1 MKIKSVLLWILTF
14 VLVSNLIASDIIPG
28 KPQNKP
34 IALVGGT
41 IHTITSGTIE
51 NGVVLFDKGKIV
63 AVGKNVNIPRDAE
76 VIDITGKHVYPGL
89 INAFTTIG
97 LVEIGAVR
105 ATRDVTEVGLV
116 NPNVRAEIA
125 FNPDSEHPPVTR
137 ANGITLALVVPTGEL
152 IAGQSALM
160 MLDGWT
166 WEEMTLK
173 APVGLHIYWP
183 RMTQPSGPGFAPARR
198 SPEELRREVE
208 KRLQLIRETF
218 QKARAYKKAKEAEKQ
233 QKDIPY
239 HDTDLK
245 YEAMIPVL
253 EGKVP
258 VFVHANSSKEILSA
272 IEWAESEGVK
282 IVIVGGNDSW
292 KVADVL
298 KAKNVPVILTNIHR
312 LPSGRDVEYDEPFTV
327 AYKLYKAG
335 VKFCIGGEGG
345 YYNERNL
352 PYQAATC
359 VAFGL
364 PREEAL
370 KTITIYPAEILGVA
384 DKVGSIEPGKDAT
397 LIVTT
402 GDPLEIPTQV
412 VYEFIQGK
420 KVDLSNRQT
429 KLYEKYLEKY
439 RRLGLLK

>member
-1 MKIKSVLLWILTF
+1 MKGKMIVLILSILFTSPAF
-14 VLVSNLIASDIIPG
+14 SSDIIPG
-28 KPQNKP
+28 KPQEKP

-41 IHTITSGTIE
+41 IHTVTKGTIE

-63 AVGKNVNIPRDAE
+63 AVGREINIPKDAE
-76 VIDITGKHVYPGL
+76 VIDVKGKHIYPGL

-97 LVEIGAVR
+97 LIEIGAVR

-116 NPNVRAEIA
+116 NPNVRAEVA

-137 ANGITLALVVPTGEL
+137 SNGITMALVVPTGEL

-183 RMTQPSGPGFAPARR
+183 RMTLPSERFMFVRR
-198 SPEELRREVE
+198 SPEELKKEVE
-208 KRLQLIRETF
+208 TRINLIRETF
-218 QKARAYKKAKEAEKQ
+218 QKARAYKKAKESEI
-233 QKDIPY
+233 QKGVPY

-258 VFVHANSSKEILSA
+258 VFIHANSSKEILSA
-272 IEWAESEGVK
+272 IEWAESEGLK
-282 IVIVGGNDSW
+282 IVIVGGADSW

-298 KAKNVPVILTNIHR
+298 KNKNIPVILTNIHR
-312 LPSGRDVEYDEPFTV
+312 LPSKRYSDYDEPFTV

-370 KTITIYPAEILGVA
+370 KAITIYPAEILGVA

-402 GDPLEIPTQV
+402 GDPLEISTQV

-420 KVDLSNRQT
+420 KVDLSNRQV
-429 KLYEKYLEKY
+429 KLYEKYVEKY

>member
-1 MKIKSVLLWILTF
+1 MKIKVILVLILTF
-14 VLVSNLIASDIIPG
+14 AFKLIASDIIPG

-34 IALVGGT
+34 IALVGAT
-41 IHTITSGTIE
+41 VHTITNGTIE
-51 NGVVLFDKGKIV
+51 NGIVLFDKGKII
-63 AVGKNVNIPRDAE
+63 AVGKNVEIPKDAE
-76 VIDITGKHVYPGL
+76 IIDVKGKHVYPGL

-97 LVEIGAVR
+97 LIEIGAVR
-105 ATRDVTEVGLV
+105 ATRDVTEVGLI

-137 ANGITLALVVPTGEL
+137 ANGITMALVVPTGEL

-183 RMTQPSGPGFAPARR
+183 RMVQPGRGFAFTRQ
-198 SPEELRREVE
+198 SPEELRREIE
-208 KRLQLIRETF
+208 RRLQLIRETF
-218 QKARAYKKAKEAEKQ
+218 SKAKAYKKAKEAET
-233 QKDIPY
+233 QKGIPY

-282 IVIVGGNDSW
+282 IVIVGGADSW

-298 KAKNVPVILTNIHR
+298 KNKGVPVILTNIHR
-312 LPSGRDVEYDEPFTV
+312 LPSSWDSDYDEPFTV

-335 VKFCIGGEGG
+335 VKFCIAGEGG

-352 PYQAATC
+352 PYQTATC

-364 PREEAL
+364 PRDEAI
-370 KTITIYPAEILGVA
+370 KAITIYPAEILGVS

-402 GDPLEIPTQV
+402 GDPLEIQTQV
-412 VYEFIQGK
+412 VYEFIQGR
-420 KVDLSNRQT
+420 KVDLTNRQV
-429 KLYEKYLEKY
+429 KLYEKYVEKY

>member
-1 MKIKSVLLWILTF
+1 MKAKFIYTWILIL
-14 VLVSNLIASDIIPG
+14 VLVLSLKASDIIPG

-34 IALVGGT
+34 IALIGGT
-41 IHTITSGTIE
+41 IHTITNGTIE
-51 NGVVLFDKGKIV
+51 GGIVLFDKGKIV
-63 AVGKNVNIPRDAE
+63 AVGKNVNIPKDAE
-76 VIDITGKHVYPGL
+76 IIDISGKHVYPGL

-105 ATRDVTEVGLV
+105 ATRDVTEVGLI

-137 ANGITLALVVPTGEL
+137 SNGITTVLVVPTGEL

-183 RMTQPSGPGFAPARR
+183 RMVQPSGPGFALARR
-198 SPEELRREVE
+198 SPEEIRKEVE

-218 QKARAYKKAKEAEKQ
+218 QKARAYKKAKESET
-233 QKDIPY
+233 QKGIPY

-258 VFVHANSSKEILSA
+258 VFIHANSSKEILSA
-272 IEWAESEGVK
+272 VEWAESEGLK
-282 IVIVGGNDSW
+282 IVIVGGNDAW
-292 KVADVL
+292 KIADVL
-298 KAKNVPVILTNIHR
+298 KAKNIPIILTNIHR
-312 LPSGRDVEYDEPFTV
+312 LPSKTDSEYDEPFTV

-335 VKFCIGGEGG
+335 VKFCIAGEGG

-364 PREEAL
+364 PKEEAL
-370 KTITIYPAEILGVA
+370 KAITIYPAEILGVA

-412 VYEFIQGK
+412 IYEFIQGR
-420 KVDLSNRQT
+420 KVDLSNRQV
-429 KLYEKYLEKY
+429 KLYEKYVEKY
-439 RRLGLLK
+439 RRLELLK

>member
-1 MKIKSVLLWILTF
+1 MKIKFILTYALIF
-14 VLVSNLIASDIIPG
+14 VFTLNLIASDIIPG

-41 IHTITSGTIE
+41 IHTITQGTIE
-51 NGVVLFDKGKIV
+51 NGVVLFDKGKII
-63 AVGKNVNIPRDAE
+63 AVGKNVNIPKDAE
-76 VIDITGKHVYPGL
+76 IINISGKHVYPGL
-89 INAFTTIG
+89 INAFTTVG
-97 LVEIGAVR
+97 LIEIGAVR
-105 ATRDVTEVGLV
+105 ATRDVTEVGLI
-116 NPNVRAEIA
+116 NPNVRAEVA

-137 ANGITLALVVPTGEL
+137 ANGITTVLVVPTGEL

-183 RMTQPSGPGFAPARR
+183 RMIPPSTVRFSRQ
-198 SPEELRREVE
+198 SPEELKKETER
-208 KRLQLIRETF
+208 RLQLIRETF
-218 QKARAYKKAKEAEKQ
+218 QKARAYKKAKESEA
-233 QKDIPY
+233 QKGIPY
-239 HDTDLK
+239 HETDLK

-272 IEWAESEGVK
+272 IEWAESEKVK
-282 IVIVGGNDSW
+282 IVIVGGSDAW

-298 KAKNVPVILTNIHR
+298 KNKNIPVILTNIHR
-312 LPSGRDVEYDEPFTV
+312 LPSTRDSEYDEPFTV

-359 VAFGL
+359 AAFGL
-364 PREEAL
+364 PKDEAL
-370 KTITIYPAEILGVA
+370 KAITIYPAEILGVA

-402 GDPLEIPTQV
+402 GAFKVISSQV
-412 VYEFIQGK
+412 QPSSIISA
-420 KVDLSNRQT
+420 D
-429 KLYEKYLEKY
+429 
-439 RRLGLLK
+439 

>member
-1 MKIKSVLLWILTF
+1 MKGKMIVLILSILFTSPAF
-14 VLVSNLIASDIIPG
+14 SSDIIPG
-28 KPQNKP
+28 KPQEKP

-41 IHTITSGTIE
+41 IHTVTKGTIE

-63 AVGKNVNIPRDAE
+63 AVGREINIPKDAE
-76 VIDITGKHVYPGL
+76 VIDVKGKHIYPGL

-97 LVEIGAVR
+97 LIEIGAVR

-116 NPNVRAEIA
+116 NPNVRAEVA

-137 ANGITLALVVPTGEL
+137 SNGITMALVVPTGEL

-183 RMTQPSGPGFAPARR
+183 RMTLPSVGFMFVRR
-198 SPEELRREVE
+198 SPEELKKEVE
-208 KRLQLIRETF
+208 TRINLIRETF
-218 QKARAYKKAKEAEKQ
+218 QKARAYKKAKESEI
-233 QKDIPY
+233 QKGVPY

-258 VFVHANSSKEILSA
+258 VFIHANSSKEILSA
-272 IEWAESEGVK
+272 IEWAESEGLK
-282 IVIVGGNDSW
+282 IVIVGGADSW

-298 KAKNVPVILTNIHR
+298 KNKNIPVILTNIHR
-312 LPSGRDVEYDEPFTV
+312 LPSKRYSDYDEPFTV

-370 KTITIYPAEILGVA
+370 KAITIYPAEILGVA

-402 GDPLEIPTQV
+402 GDPLEISTQV

-420 KVDLSNRQT
+420 KVDLSNRQV
-429 KLYEKYLEKY
+429 KLYEKYVEKY

>member
-1 MKIKSVLLWILTF
+1 
-14 VLVSNLIASDIIPG
+14 
-28 KPQNKP
+28 
-34 IALVGGT
+34 
-41 IHTITSGTIE
+41 
-51 NGVVLFDKGKIV
+51 
-63 AVGKNVNIPRDAE
+63 
-76 VIDITGKHVYPGL
+76 
-89 INAFTTIG
+89 
-97 LVEIGAVR
+97 
-105 ATRDVTEVGLV
+105 
-116 NPNVRAEIA
+116 
-125 FNPDSEHPPVTR
+125 
-137 ANGITLALVVPTGEL
+137 
-152 IAGQSALM
+152 M

-183 RMTQPSGPGFAPARR
+183 RMIPPSTVRFSRQ
-198 SPEELRREVE
+198 SPEELKKETER
-208 KRLQLIRETF
+208 RLQLIRETF
-218 QKARAYKKAKEAEKQ
+218 QKARAYKKAKESEA
-233 QKDIPY
+233 QKGIPY
-239 HDTDLK
+239 HETDLK

-272 IEWAESEGVK
+272 IEWAESEKVK
-282 IVIVGGNDSW
+282 IVIVGGSDAW

-298 KAKNVPVILTNIHR
+298 KNKNIPVILTNIHR
-312 LPSGRDVEYDEPFTV
+312 LPSTRDSEYDEPFTV

-359 VAFGL
+359 AAFGL
-364 PREEAL
+364 PKDEAL
-370 KTITIYPAEILGVA
+370 KAITIYPAEILGVA

-412 VYEFIQGK
+412 VYEFIQGR
-420 KVDLSNRQT
+420 KVDLTNRQT

>member
-1 MKIKSVLLWILTF
+1 MI
-14 VLVSNLIASDIIPG
+14 VLVLIVLFTLPVFSSDIIPG
-28 KPQNKP
+28 KPQEKP

-41 IHTITSGTIE
+41 IHTVTKGTIE

-63 AVGKNVNIPRDAE
+63 AVGREINIPKDAE
-76 VIDITGKHVYPGL
+76 VIDVKGKHIYPGL

-97 LVEIGAVR
+97 LIEIGAVR

-137 ANGITLALVVPTGEL
+137 SNGITMALVVPTGEL

-183 RMTQPSGPGFAPARR
+183 RMTLPSRGFMFVRR
-198 SPEELRREVE
+198 SPEELKKEVE
-208 KRLQLIRETF
+208 TRLNLIRETF
-218 QKARAYKKAKEAEKQ
+218 QKARAYKKAKESEI
-233 QKDIPY
+233 QKGVPY

-258 VFVHANSSKEILSA
+258 VFIHANSSKEILSA
-272 IEWAESEGVK
+272 IEWAESEGLK
-282 IVIVGGNDSW
+282 IVIVGGADSW

-298 KAKNVPVILTNIHR
+298 KNKGIPVILTNIHR
-312 LPSGRDVEYDEPFTV
+312 LPSRRYSDYDEPFTV

-352 PYQAATC
+352 PYQAGTC

-370 KTITIYPAEILGVA
+370 KAITIYPAEILGVA

-402 GDPLEIPTQV
+402 GDPLEISTQV

-420 KVDLSNRQT
+420 KVDLSNRQV
-429 KLYEKYLEKY
+429 KLYEKYVEKY

>member
-1 MKIKSVLLWILTF
+1 MKTKIISLIIVLTLIF
-14 VLVSNLIASDIIPG
+14 AVNSNASDIIPG

-34 IALVGGT
+34 IALVNGT
-41 IHTITSGTIE
+41 VHTITNGTIE
-51 NGVVLFDKGKIV
+51 NGIVLFDKGKII
-63 AVGKNVNIPRDAE
+63 AVGKDVKIPKDAE
-76 VIDITGKHVYPGL
+76 VIDIKGKHVYPGL

-97 LVEIGAVR
+97 LIEIGAVR
-105 ATRDVTEVGLV
+105 ATRDVTEVGLI
-116 NPNVRAEIA
+116 NPNVRAEVA

-137 ANGITLALVVPTGEL
+137 ANGITMALVVPTGDL

-183 RMTQPSGPGFAPARR
+183 RMVRPEGAGFMFAMQN
-198 SPEELRREVE
+198 PEELRKETER
-208 KRLQLIRETF
+208 RLQLIRETF
-218 QKARAYKKAKEAEKQ
+218 QKAKAYKRAKEAET
-233 QKDIPY
+233 QKGIPY

-258 VFVHANSSKEILSA
+258 VFVHANSAKEILSA
-272 IEWAESEGVK
+272 VQWAESEGVK
-282 IVIVGGNDSW
+282 IVIVGGQDSW

-298 KAKNVPVILTNIHR
+298 KNKNIPVILTNIHR
-312 LPSGRDVEYDEPFTV
+312 LPSQRDLDYDEPFAI

-335 VKFCIGGEGG
+335 VKFCIAGEGG

-352 PYQAATC
+352 PYQAGTC

-370 KTITIYPAEILGVA
+370 KAITIYPAEILGVA

-412 VYEFIQGK
+412 VYEFIQGR
-420 KVDLSNRQT
+420 KVDLTNRQV
-429 KLYEKYLEKY
+429 KLYEKYVEKY

>member
-1 MKIKSVLLWILTF
+1 MKIKFILTCALIF
-14 VLVSNLIASDIIPG
+14 AFALNLTASDIIPG

-41 IHTITSGTIE
+41 IHTITQGTIE
-51 NGVVLFDKGKIV
+51 NGIVLFDKGKIV
-63 AVGKNVNIPRDAE
+63 AVGKNVNIPKDAE
-76 VIDITGKHVYPGL
+76 IIAISGKHVYPGL

-97 LVEIGAVR
+97 LIEIGAVR
-105 ATRDVTEVGLV
+105 ATRDATEVGLV
-116 NPNVRAEIA
+116 NPNVRAEVA

-137 ANGITLALVVPTGEL
+137 ANGITMALVVPTGEL

-183 RMTQPSGPGFAPARR
+183 RMMLPSTIRFLRQ
-198 SPEELRREVE
+198 SPEELKKETE

-218 QKARAYKKAKEAEKQ
+218 QKARAYKKAKEAEV
-233 QKDIPY
+233 QKGIPY
-239 HDTDLK
+239 HETDLK

-272 IEWAESEGVK
+272 IEWAESEKVK
-282 IVIVGGNDSW
+282 IVIVGGGDAW

-298 KAKNVPVILTNIHR
+298 KSKNIPVILTNIHR
-312 LPSGRDVEYDEPFTV
+312 LPSTRDSEYDEPFTV

-335 VKFCIGGEGG
+335 VKFCIAGEGG

-359 VAFGL
+359 AAFGL
-364 PREEAL
+364 PKDEAL
-370 KTITIYPAEILGVA
+370 KAITIYPAEILGVA

-412 VYEFIQGK
+412 VYEFIQGR
-420 KVDLSNRQT
+420 KVDLTNRQT

>member
-1 MKIKSVLLWILTF
+1 MRIKITLIVFALIF
-14 VLVSNLIASDIIPG
+14 AINLFASDVIPG
-28 KPQNKP
+28 KPQDKP

-41 IHTITSGTIE
+41 IHTITNGTIE
-51 NGVVLFDKGKIV
+51 NGIVLFDKGKIV
-63 AVGKNVNIPRDAE
+63 AVGKDVNIPKDAE
-76 VIDITGKHVYPGL
+76 IIDIKGKHVYPGL

-137 ANGITLALVVPTGEL
+137 ANGITMALVVPTGDL

-166 WEEMTLK
+166 WEDMTLK

-183 RMTQPSGPGFAPARR
+183 RMIQPQEFGFMFARQ
-198 SPEELRREVE
+198 SPEELKKETER
-208 KRLQLIRETF
+208 RLQLIRETF
-218 QKARAYKKAKEAEKQ
+218 QKARAYKKAKEAET
-233 QKDIPY
+233 QKGVPY

-258 VFVHANSSKEILSA
+258 VLVHANSAKEILSA
-272 IEWAESEGVK
+272 IQWAESEGVK
-282 IVIVGGNDSW
+282 IVIVGGQDSW

-298 KAKNVPVILTNIHR
+298 KKKNIPVILTNIHR
-312 LPSGRDVEYDEPFTV
+312 LPSNRDSDYDEPFTV

-352 PYQAATC
+352 PYQAGTC
-359 VAFGL
+359 SAFGL

-370 KTITIYPAEILGVA
+370 KAITIYPAEILGVA

-412 VYEFIQGK
+412 VYEFIQGR

-429 KLYEKYLEKY
+429 KLYEKYVEKY

>member
-1 MKIKSVLLWILTF
+1 MKGKMIVLILSILFTSPAF
-14 VLVSNLIASDIIPG
+14 SSDIIPG
-28 KPQNKP
+28 KPQEKP

-41 IHTITSGTIE
+41 IHTVTKGTIE

-63 AVGKNVNIPRDAE
+63 AVGREINIPKDAE
-76 VIDITGKHVYPGL
+76 VIDVKGKHIYPGL

-97 LVEIGAVR
+97 LIEIGAVR

-116 NPNVRAEIA
+116 NPNVRAEVA

-137 ANGITLALVVPTGEL
+137 SNGITMALVVPTGEL

-183 RMTQPSGPGFAPARR
+183 RMTLPSVGFMFMRR
-198 SPEELRREVE
+198 SPEELKKEVE
-208 KRLQLIRETF
+208 TRINLIRETF
-218 QKARAYKKAKEAEKQ
+218 QKARAYKKAKESEI
-233 QKDIPY
+233 QKGVPY

-272 IEWAESEGVK
+272 IEWAESEGLK
-282 IVIVGGNDSW
+282 IVIVGGADSW

-298 KAKNVPVILTNIHR
+298 KNKNIPVILTNIHR
-312 LPSGRDVEYDEPFTV
+312 LPSKRYSDYDEPFTV

-352 PYQAATC
+352 PYQAGTC

-370 KTITIYPAEILGVA
+370 KAIIIYPAEILGVA

-402 GDPLEIPTQV
+402 GDPLEISTQV

-420 KVDLSNRQT
+420 KVDLSNRQV
-429 KLYEKYLEKY
+429 KLYEKYVEKY

>member
-1 MKIKSVLLWILTF
+1 MKIKIISVL
-14 VLVSNLIASDIIPG
+14 VLIFAFKLAASDIIPG

-41 IHTITSGTIE
+41 IHTITNGTIE
-51 NGVVLFDKGKIV
+51 NGIVLFDKGKIV
-63 AVGKNVNIPRDAE
+63 AVGKDVNIPKDAE
-76 VIDITGKHVYPGL
+76 IIDVKGKHVYPGL

-97 LVEIGAVR
+97 LIEIGAVR

-116 NPNVRAEIA
+116 NPNVRAEVA

-137 ANGITLALVVPTGEL
+137 ANGITMALVVPTGEL

-183 RMTQPSGPGFAPARR
+183 RMVQPTRGFAFTRQN
-198 SPEELRREVE
+198 PEELRKEVE

-218 QKARAYKKAKEAEKQ
+218 SKAKAYKKAKEAEA
-233 QKDIPY
+233 QKGIPY

-245 YEAMIPVL
+245 YEAMIPVI

-282 IVIVGGNDSW
+282 IVIVGGEDSW

-298 KAKNVPVILTNIHR
+298 RNKNIPVILTNIHR
-312 LPSGRDVEYDEPFTV
+312 LPSGLDSDYDEPFTT

-359 VAFGL
+359 AAFGL
-364 PREEAL
+364 PRDEAL
-370 KTITIYPAEILGVA
+370 KAITIYPAEILGVA
-384 DKVGSIEPGKDAT
+384 DRVGSIEPGKDAT

-412 VYEFIQGK
+412 VYEFIQGR
-420 KVDLSNRQT
+420 KVDLTNRQV
-429 KLYEKYLEKY
+429 KLYEKYVEKY

>member
-1 MKIKSVLLWILTF
+1 MKGKMIVLILSILFTSPAF
-14 VLVSNLIASDIIPG
+14 SSDIIPG
-28 KPQNKP
+28 KPQEKP

-41 IHTITSGTIE
+41 IHTVTKGTVE

-63 AVGKNVNIPRDAE
+63 AVGREINIPKDAE
-76 VIDITGKHVYPGL
+76 VIDVKGKHIYPGL

-97 LVEIGAVR
+97 LIEIGAVR

-116 NPNVRAEIA
+116 NPNVRAEVA

-137 ANGITLALVVPTGEL
+137 SNGITMALVVPIGEL

-183 RMTQPSGPGFAPARR
+183 RMTLPSERFMFVRR
-198 SPEELRREVE
+198 SPEELKKEVE
-208 KRLQLIRETF
+208 TRINLIRETF
-218 QKARAYKKAKEAEKQ
+218 QKARAYKKAKESEI
-233 QKDIPY
+233 QKGVPY

-258 VFVHANSSKEILSA
+258 VFIHANSSKEILSA
-272 IEWAESEGVK
+272 IEWAESEGLK
-282 IVIVGGNDSW
+282 IVIVGGADSW

-298 KAKNVPVILTNIHR
+298 KNKNIPVILTNIHR
-312 LPSGRDVEYDEPFTV
+312 LPSKRYSDYDEPFTV

-352 PYQAATC
+352 PYQAGTC

-370 KTITIYPAEILGVA
+370 KAITIYPAEILGVA

-402 GDPLEIPTQV
+402 GDPLEISTQV

-420 KVDLSNRQT
+420 KVDLSNRQV
-429 KLYEKYLEKY
+429 KLYEKYVEKY

>member
-1 MKIKSVLLWILTF
+1 MKIKIISLIFALTLIF
-14 VLVSNLIASDIIPG
+14 VMNLYASDIIPG

-41 IHTITSGTIE
+41 IHTITNGTIE
-51 NGVVLFDKGKIV
+51 NGIVLFDKGKIV
-63 AVGKNVNIPRDAE
+63 AVGKDVNIPKDAE
-76 VIDITGKHVYPGL
+76 VIDIKGKHVYPGL

-116 NPNVRAEIA
+116 NPNVRAEVA

-137 ANGITLALVVPTGEL
+137 ANGITLALVVPTGDL

-166 WEEMTLK
+166 WEDMTLK

-183 RMTQPSGPGFAPARR
+183 RMVQAQGFGFMFARQ
-198 SPEELRREVE
+198 SPEEMKKETE

-218 QKARAYKKAKEAEKQ
+218 KKARAYKKAKEAET
-233 QKDIPY
+233 QKGVPY

-258 VFVHANSSKEILSA
+258 VFVHANSAKEILSA
-272 IEWAESEGVK
+272 IQWAESEGVK
-282 IVIVGGNDSW
+282 IVIVGGADSW
-292 KVADVL
+292 KVVDVL
-298 KAKNVPVILTNIHR
+298 KSKNIPVILTNIHR
-312 LPSGRDVEYDEPFTV
+312 LPSGRDSDYDEPFTV

-352 PYQAATC
+352 PYQAGTC
-359 VAFGL
+359 AAFGL

-370 KTITIYPAEILGVA
+370 KAITIYPAEILGVA

-412 VYEFIQGK
+412 IYEFIQGR

-429 KLYEKYLEKY
+429 KLYEKYVEKY

>member
-1 MKIKSVLLWILTF
+1 MKIKVILVLILTF
-14 VLVSNLIASDIIPG
+14 AFKLVASDIIPG

-34 IALVGGT
+34 IALVGAT
-41 IHTITSGTIE
+41 VHTITNGTIE
-51 NGVVLFDKGKIV
+51 NGIVLFDKGKIV
-63 AVGKNVNIPRDAE
+63 AVGKNVEIPKDAE
-76 VIDITGKHVYPGL
+76 IIDVKGKHVYPGL

-97 LVEIGAVR
+97 LIEIGAVR
-105 ATRDVTEVGLV
+105 ATRDVTEVGLI

-137 ANGITLALVVPTGEL
+137 ANGITMALVVPTGEL

-183 RMTQPSGPGFAPARR
+183 RMVQPGRGFAFTRQ
-198 SPEELRREVE
+198 SPEELRREIE
-208 KRLQLIRETF
+208 RRLQLIRETF
-218 QKARAYKKAKEAEKQ
+218 SKAKAYKKAKEAET
-233 QKDIPY
+233 QKGIPY

-282 IVIVGGNDSW
+282 IVIVGGADSW

-298 KAKNVPVILTNIHR
+298 KNKGVPVILTNIHR
-312 LPSGRDVEYDEPFTV
+312 LPSSWDSDYDEPFTV

-335 VKFCIGGEGG
+335 VKFCIAGEGG

-352 PYQAATC
+352 PYQTATC

-364 PREEAL
+364 PRDEAI
-370 KTITIYPAEILGVA
+370 KAITIYPAEILGVS

-402 GDPLEIPTQV
+402 GDPLEIQTQV
-412 VYEFIQGK
+412 VYEFIQGR
-420 KVDLSNRQT
+420 KVDLTNRQV
-429 KLYEKYLEKY
+429 KLYEKYVEKY

>member
-1 MKIKSVLLWILTF
+1 MKIKFILTYALIF
-14 VLVSNLIASDIIPG
+14 VFTLNLIASDIIPG

-41 IHTITSGTIE
+41 IHTITQGTIE
-51 NGVVLFDKGKIV
+51 NGVVLFDKGKII
-63 AVGKNVNIPRDAE
+63 AVGKNVNIPKDAE
-76 VIDITGKHVYPGL
+76 IINISGKHVYPGL
-89 INAFTTIG
+89 INAFTTVG
-97 LVEIGAVR
+97 LIEIGAVR
-105 ATRDVTEVGLV
+105 ATRDVTEVGLI
-116 NPNVRAEIA
+116 NPNVRAEVA

-137 ANGITLALVVPTGEL
+137 ANGITTVLVVPTGEL

-183 RMTQPSGPGFAPARR
+183 RMIPPSTVRFSRQ
-198 SPEELRREVE
+198 SPEELKKETER
-208 KRLQLIRETF
+208 RLQLIRETF
-218 QKARAYKKAKEAEKQ
+218 QKARAYKKAKESEA
-233 QKDIPY
+233 QKGIPY
-239 HDTDLK
+239 HETDLK

-272 IEWAESEGVK
+272 IEWAESEKVK
-282 IVIVGGNDSW
+282 IVIVGGSDAW

-298 KAKNVPVILTNIHR
+298 KNKNIPVILTNIHR
-312 LPSGRDVEYDEPFTV
+312 LPSTRDSEYDEPFTV

-359 VAFGL
+359 AAFGL
-364 PREEAL
+364 PKDEAL
-370 KTITIYPAEILGVA
+370 KAIAIYPAEILGVA

-412 VYEFIQGK
+412 VYEFIQGR
-420 KVDLSNRQT
+420 KVDLTNRQT

>member
-1 MKIKSVLLWILTF
+1 MKGKMIVLIFSILFTSPAF
-14 VLVSNLIASDIIPG
+14 SSDIIPG
-28 KPQNKP
+28 KPQEKP

-41 IHTITSGTIE
+41 IHTVTKGTIE

-63 AVGKNVNIPRDAE
+63 AVGREINIPKDAE
-76 VIDITGKHVYPGL
+76 VIDVKGKHIYPGL

-97 LVEIGAVR
+97 LIEIGAVR

-116 NPNVRAEIA
+116 NPNVRAEVA

-137 ANGITLALVVPTGEL
+137 SNGITMALVVPTGEL

-183 RMTQPSGPGFAPARR
+183 RMTLPSEGFMFVRR
-198 SPEELRREVE
+198 SPEELKKEVE
-208 KRLQLIRETF
+208 TRINLIREIF
-218 QKARAYKKAKEAEKQ
+218 QKARAYKKAKESEI
-233 QKDIPY
+233 QKGVPY

-272 IEWAESEGVK
+272 IEWAESEGLK
-282 IVIVGGNDSW
+282 IVIVGGADSW

-298 KAKNVPVILTNIHR
+298 KNKNIPVILTNIHR
-312 LPSGRDVEYDEPFTV
+312 LPSKRYSDYDEPFTV

-352 PYQAATC
+352 PYQAGTC

-370 KTITIYPAEILGVA
+370 KAITIYPAEILGVA

-402 GDPLEIPTQV
+402 GDPLEISTQV

-420 KVDLSNRQT
+420 KVDLSNRQV
-429 KLYEKYLEKY
+429 KLYEKYVEKY

>member
-1 MKIKSVLLWILTF
+1 MKGKMIVLILI
-14 VLVSNLIASDIIPG
+14 VLFTSPAFSSDIIPG
-28 KPQNKP
+28 KPQEKP

-41 IHTITSGTIE
+41 IHTVTKGTIE

-63 AVGKNVNIPRDAE
+63 AVGREISIPKDAE
-76 VIDITGKHVYPGL
+76 VIDVKGKHIYPGL

-97 LVEIGAVR
+97 LIEIGAVR

-116 NPNVRAEIA
+116 NPNVRAEVA

-137 ANGITLALVVPTGEL
+137 SNGITMALVVPTGEL

-183 RMTQPSGPGFAPARR
+183 RMTLPSERFMLVRR
-198 SPEELRREVE
+198 SPEELKKEVE
-208 KRLQLIRETF
+208 TRINLIRETF
-218 QKARAYKKAKEAEKQ
+218 QKARAYKKAKESEI
-233 QKDIPY
+233 QKGVPY

-258 VFVHANSSKEILSA
+258 VFIHANSSKEILSA
-272 IEWAESEGVK
+272 IEWAESEGLK
-282 IVIVGGNDSW
+282 IVIVGGADSW

-298 KAKNVPVILTNIHR
+298 KNKNIPVILTNIHR
-312 LPSGRDVEYDEPFTV
+312 LPSKRYSDYDEPFTV

-352 PYQAATC
+352 PYQAGTC

-370 KTITIYPAEILGVA
+370 KAITIYPAEILGVA

-402 GDPLEIPTQV
+402 GDPLEISTQV

-420 KVDLSNRQT
+420 KVDLSNRQV
-429 KLYEKYLEKY
+429 KLYEKYVEKY

>member
-1 MKIKSVLLWILTF
+1 MKIKFILTYALIF
-14 VLVSNLIASDIIPG
+14 VFTLNLIASDIIPG

-41 IHTITSGTIE
+41 IHTITQGTIE
-51 NGVVLFDKGKIV
+51 NGVVLFDKGKII
-63 AVGKNVNIPRDAE
+63 AVGKNVNIPKDAE
-76 VIDITGKHVYPGL
+76 IINISGKHVYPGL
-89 INAFTTIG
+89 INAFTTVG
-97 LVEIGAVR
+97 LIEIGAVR
-105 ATRDVTEVGLV
+105 ATRDVTEVGLI
-116 NPNVRAEIA
+116 NPNVRAEVA

-137 ANGITLALVVPTGEL
+137 ANGITTVLVVPTGEL

-183 RMTQPSGPGFAPARR
+183 RMIPPSTVRFSRQ
-198 SPEELRREVE
+198 SPEELKKETER
-208 KRLQLIRETF
+208 RLQLIRETF
-218 QKARAYKKAKEAEKQ
+218 QKARAYKKAKESEA
-233 QKDIPY
+233 QKGIPY
-239 HDTDLK
+239 HETDLK

-272 IEWAESEGVK
+272 IEWAESEKVK
-282 IVIVGGNDSW
+282 IVIVGGSDAW

-298 KAKNVPVILTNIHR
+298 KNKNIPVILTNIHR
-312 LPSGRDVEYDEPFTV
+312 LPSTRDSEYDEPFTV

-359 VAFGL
+359 AAFGL
-364 PREEAL
+364 PKDEAL
-370 KTITIYPAEILGVA
+370 KAITIYPAEILGVA

-412 VYEFIQGK
+412 VYEFIQGR
-420 KVDLSNRQT
+420 KVDLTNRQT

>member
-1 MKIKSVLLWILTF
+1 MKIKFILTYALIF
-14 VLVSNLIASDIIPG
+14 VFTLNLIASDIIPG

-41 IHTITSGTIE
+41 IHTITQGTIE
-51 NGVVLFDKGKIV
+51 NGVVLFDKGKII
-63 AVGKNVNIPRDAE
+63 AVGKNVNIPKDAE
-76 VIDITGKHVYPGL
+76 IINISGKHVYPGL
-89 INAFTTIG
+89 INAFTTVG
-97 LVEIGAVR
+97 LIEIGAVR
-105 ATRDVTEVGLV
+105 ATRDVTEVGLI
-116 NPNVRAEIA
+116 NPNVRAEVA

-137 ANGITLALVVPTGEL
+137 ANGITTVLVVPTGEL

-183 RMTQPSGPGFAPARR
+183 RMIPPSTVRFSRQ
-198 SPEELRREVE
+198 SPEELKKETER
-208 KRLQLIRETF
+208 RLQLIRETF
-218 QKARAYKKAKEAEKQ
+218 QKARAYKKAKESEA
-233 QKDIPY
+233 QKGIPY
-239 HDTDLK
+239 HETDLK

-272 IEWAESEGVK
+272 IEWAESEKVK
-282 IVIVGGNDSW
+282 IVIVGGSDAW

-298 KAKNVPVILTNIHR
+298 KNKNIPVILTNIHR
-312 LPSGRDVEYDEPFTV
+312 LPSTRDSEYDEPFTV
-327 AYKLYKAG
+327 AYNLYKAG

-359 VAFGL
+359 AAFGL
-364 PREEAL
+364 PKDEAL
-370 KTITIYPAEILGVA
+370 KAITIYPAEILGVA

-412 VYEFIQGK
+412 VYEFIQGR
-420 KVDLSNRQT
+420 KVDLTNRQT

>member
-1 MKIKSVLLWILTF
+1 MKIKVISSLILIFTF
-14 VLVSNLIASDIIPG
+14 KLIASDIIPG

-34 IALVGGT
+34 IALVGAT
-41 IHTITSGTIE
+41 VHTITNGTIE

-63 AVGKNVNIPRDAE
+63 AVGRNVEIPKDAE
-76 VIDITGKHVYPGL
+76 IIDVKGKHVYPGL

-97 LVEIGAVR
+97 LIEIGAVR
-105 ATRDVTEVGLV
+105 ATRDVTEVGLI
-116 NPNVRAEIA
+116 NPNVRAEVV

-137 ANGITLALVVPTGEL
+137 ANGITTVLVVPTGEL

-183 RMTQPSGPGFAPARR
+183 RMVQPSGRFAFTRQN
-198 SPEELRREVE
+198 PEELRKETER
-208 KRLQLIRETF
+208 RLQLIRETF
-218 QKARAYKKAKEAEKQ
+218 SKARAYKKAKEAET
-233 QKDIPY
+233 QKGIPY

-282 IVIVGGNDSW
+282 IVVVGGADSW
-292 KVADVL
+292 RVADVL
-298 KAKNVPVILTNIHR
+298 KNKGIPVILTNIHR
-312 LPSGRDVEYDEPFTV
+312 LPSNSDSDYDEPFTV

-335 VKFCIGGEGG
+335 VKFCIAGEGG

-359 VAFGL
+359 AAFGL
-364 PREEAL
+364 PRDEAI
-370 KTITIYPAEILGVA
+370 KAITIYPAEILGVA

-402 GDPLEIPTQV
+402 GDPLEIRTQV
-412 VYEFIQGK
+412 VYEFIQGR
-420 KVDLSNRQT
+420 KVDLRNKQVR
-429 KLYEKYLEKY
+429 LYEKYVEKY

>member
-1 MKIKSVLLWILTF
+1 MKGKMIVLILSILFTSPAF
-14 VLVSNLIASDIIPG
+14 SSDIIPG
-28 KPQNKP
+28 KPQEKP

-41 IHTITSGTIE
+41 IHTVTKGTIE

-63 AVGKNVNIPRDAE
+63 AVGREINIPKDAE
-76 VIDITGKHVYPGL
+76 VIDVKGKHIYPGL

-97 LVEIGAVR
+97 LIEIGAVR
-105 ATRDVTEVGLV
+105 ATRDVAEVGLV
-116 NPNVRAEIA
+116 NPNVRAEVA

-137 ANGITLALVVPTGEL
+137 SNGITMALVVPTGEL

-183 RMTQPSGPGFAPARR
+183 RMTLPSVGFMFVRR
-198 SPEELRREVE
+198 SPEELKKEVE
-208 KRLQLIRETF
+208 TRINLIRETF
-218 QKARAYKKAKEAEKQ
+218 QKARAYKKAKESEI
-233 QKDIPY
+233 QKGVPY

-258 VFVHANSSKEILSA
+258 VFIHANSSKEILSA
-272 IEWAESEGVK
+272 IEWAESEGLK
-282 IVIVGGNDSW
+282 IVIVGGADSW

-298 KAKNVPVILTNIHR
+298 KNKNIPMILTNIHR
-312 LPSGRDVEYDEPFTV
+312 LPSKRYSDYDEPFTV

-370 KTITIYPAEILGVA
+370 KAITIYPAEILGVS

-402 GDPLEIPTQV
+402 GDPLEISTQV

-420 KVDLSNRQT
+420 KVDLSNRQV
-429 KLYEKYLEKY
+429 KLYEKYVEKY

>member
-1 MKIKSVLLWILTF
+1 MKIKFILVLILTF
-14 VLVSNLIASDIIPG
+14 AFKSIASDIIPG

-34 IALVGGT
+34 IALVGAT
-41 IHTITSGTIE
+41 VHTITNGTIE

-63 AVGKNVNIPRDAE
+63 AVGRDVRIPKDAE
-76 VIDITGKHVYPGL
+76 IIDVNGKHVYPGF

-97 LVEIGAVR
+97 LIEIGAVR

-116 NPNVRAEIA
+116 NPNVHAEIA

-137 ANGITLALVVPTGEL
+137 ANGITMALVVPTGEL

-183 RMTQPSGPGFAPARR
+183 RMVQSERRFAFIRQ
-198 SPEELRREVE
+198 SPEELKKETER
-208 KRLQLIRETF
+208 RLQLIRETF
-218 QKARAYKKAKEAEKQ
+218 SKARAYKRAKEAEV
-233 QKDIPY
+233 QKGVPY

-253 EGKVP
+253 EGEVP
-258 VFVHANSSKEILSA
+258 VFVHANSAKEILSA
-272 IEWAESEGVK
+272 IEWAEGERVK
-282 IVIVGGNDSW
+282 IVIVGGADSW
-292 KVADVL
+292 KVVDVL
-298 KAKNVPVILTNIHR
+298 KNKGIPVILTNIHR
-312 LPSGRDVEYDEPFTV
+312 LPSSLDSDYDEPFTV

-335 VKFCIGGEGG
+335 VKFCIAGEGG

-364 PREEAL
+364 PRDEAI
-370 KTITIYPAEILGVA
+370 KAITIYPAKILGVS
-384 DKVGSIEPGKDAT
+384 DRVGSIEPGKDAT

-402 GDPLEIPTQV
+402 GDPFEIKTQV
-412 VYEFIQGK
+412 VYEFIQGR
-420 KVDLSNRQT
+420 KVELTNRQV
-429 KLYEKYLEKY
+429 KLYEKYVEKY

>member
-1 MKIKSVLLWILTF
+1 MKGKMIVLILSILFTSPAF
-14 VLVSNLIASDIIPG
+14 SSDIIPG
-28 KPQNKP
+28 KPQEKP

-41 IHTITSGTIE
+41 IHTVTKGTIE

-63 AVGKNVNIPRDAE
+63 AVGREINIPKDAE
-76 VIDITGKHVYPGL
+76 VIDVKGKHIYPGL

-97 LVEIGAVR
+97 LIEIGAVR

-116 NPNVRAEIA
+116 NPNVRAEVA

-137 ANGITLALVVPTGEL
+137 SNGITMALVVPTGEL

-183 RMTQPSGPGFAPARR
+183 RMTFPSEGFRFVRR
-198 SPEELRREVE
+198 SPEELKKEVE
-208 KRLQLIRETF
+208 TRINLIRETF
-218 QKARAYKKAKEAEKQ
+218 QKARAYKKAKESEI
-233 QKDIPY
+233 QKGVPY

-258 VFVHANSSKEILSA
+258 VFIHANSSKEILSA
-272 IEWAESEGVK
+272 IEWAESEGLK
-282 IVIVGGNDSW
+282 IVIVGGADSW
-292 KVADVL
+292 KVADIL
-298 KAKNVPVILTNIHR
+298 KNKNIPVILTNIHR
-312 LPSGRDVEYDEPFTV
+312 LPSKRYSDYDEPFTV

-352 PYQAATC
+352 PYQAGTC

-370 KTITIYPAEILGVA
+370 KAITIYPAEILGVA

-402 GDPLEIPTQV
+402 GDPLEISTQV

-420 KVDLSNRQT
+420 KVDLSNRQV
-429 KLYEKYLEKY
+429 KLYEKYVEKY

>member
-1 MKIKSVLLWILTF
+1 MKIKLILVLTLTF
-14 VLVSNLIASDIIPG
+14 AFKLFASDIIPG

-41 IHTITSGTIE
+41 IHTITNGTIE
-51 NGVVLFDKGKIV
+51 NGIVLFDKGKIV
-63 AVGKNVNIPRDAE
+63 AVGKDVNIPKDAE
-76 VIDITGKHVYPGL
+76 IIDVKGKHVYPGL

-97 LVEIGAVR
+97 LIEIGAVR

-116 NPNVRAEIA
+116 NPNVRAEVA

-137 ANGITLALVVPTGEL
+137 ANGITMALVVPTGEL

-160 MLDGWT
+160 MFDGWT

-183 RMTQPSGPGFAPARR
+183 RMVQPTRGFAFTRQ
-198 SPEELRREVE
+198 SPEELRKEVE
-208 KRLQLIRETF
+208 RRLQLIRETF
-218 QKARAYKKAKEAEKQ
+218 AKAKAYKKAKEAEA
-233 QKDIPY
+233 QKGIPY

-282 IVIVGGNDSW
+282 IVIVGGEDSW

-298 KAKNVPVILTNIHR
+298 KNKDIPVILTNIHR
-312 LPSGRDVEYDEPFTV
+312 LPSSLDSDYDEPFTV

-364 PREEAL
+364 PRDEAL
-370 KTITIYPAEILGVA
+370 KAITIYPAEILGVA

-412 VYEFIQGK
+412 VYEFIQGR
-420 KVDLSNRQT
+420 KVDLTNRQV
-429 KLYEKYLEKY
+429 KLYEKYVEKY

>member
-1 MKIKSVLLWILTF
+1 MKAKIILVLILTLSF
-14 VLVSNLIASDIIPG
+14 RLIASDIIPG

-34 IALVGGT
+34 VALVGGT
-41 IHTITSGTIE
+41 IHTITKGTIE
-51 NGVVLFDKGKIV
+51 NGIVLFDKGKIV
-63 AVGKNVNIPRDAE
+63 AVGKDVKIPNDAE
-76 VIDITGKHVYPGL
+76 IIDIKGKHVYPGL

-97 LVEIGAVR
+97 LIEIGAVR

-137 ANGITLALVVPTGEL
+137 ANGITMALVVPTGEL

-183 RMTQPSGPGFAPARR
+183 RMVQPSGMGFAFARQ
-198 SPEELRREVE
+198 SPEELRKETE

-218 QKARAYKKAKEAEKQ
+218 QKAKAYKKAKEAET
-233 QKDIPY
+233 QKGIPY

-245 YEAMIPVL
+245 YEAMIPVI

-282 IVIVGGNDSW
+282 IVIVGGEDSW

-298 KAKNVPVILTNIHR
+298 KNKNIPVILTNIHR
-312 LPSGRDVEYDEPFTV
+312 LPSRRDSDYDEPFTL

-359 VAFGL
+359 AAFGL
-364 PREEAL
+364 PRDEAI
-370 KTITIYPAEILGVA
+370 KAITIYPAEILGVS
-384 DKVGSIEPGKDAT
+384 DRVGSIEPGKDAT

-412 VYEFIQGK
+412 VYEFIQGR
-420 KVDLSNRQT
+420 KVDLTNRQV
-429 KLYEKYLEKY
+429 KLYEKYVEKY

>member
-1 MKIKSVLLWILTF
+1 MKMRNILILIFAFTF
-14 VLVSNLIASDIIPG
+14 NLMASDVIPG

-41 IHTITSGTIE
+41 IHTITKGTIE
-51 NGVVLFDKGKIV
+51 NGVILFDKGKIV
-63 AVGKNVNIPRDAE
+63 AVGKDVNIPKDAE
-76 VIDITGKHVYPGL
+76 VIDIKGKHVYPGL

-97 LVEIGAVR
+97 LAEIGAVR

-137 ANGITLALVVPTGEL
+137 ANGITMALVVPAGEL

-183 RMTQPSGPGFAPARR
+183 RMVQPSGAGFMFARR

-208 KRLQLIRETF
+208 KRIQLIRETF
-218 QKARAYKKAKEAEKQ
+218 QKAKAYKKAKESES
-233 QKDIPY
+233 QKGIPY

-272 IEWAESEGVK
+272 VEWAESEGVK
-282 IVIVGGNDSW
+282 IVIVGGQDSW

-298 KAKNVPVILTNIHR
+298 KKKNIPVILTNIHS
-312 LPSGRDVEYDEPFTV
+312 LPSQSDSDYDEPFTV

-359 VAFGL
+359 AAFGL

-370 KTITIYPAEILGVA
+370 KAITIYPAEILGVS
-384 DKVGSIEPGKDAT
+384 DRVGSIEPGKDAT

-412 VYEFIQGK
+412 VYEFIQGR
-420 KVDLSNRQT
+420 KVDLTNRQI
-429 KLYEKYLEKY
+429 KLYEKYVEKY
-439 RRLGLLK
+439 HRLGLLK

>member
-1 MKIKSVLLWILTF
+1 MKGKMIVLILSILFTSPAF
-14 VLVSNLIASDIIPG
+14 SSDIIPG
-28 KPQNKP
+28 KPQEKP

-41 IHTITSGTIE
+41 IHTVTKGTIE

-63 AVGKNVNIPRDAE
+63 AVGREINIPRDAE
-76 VIDITGKHVYPGL
+76 VIDVKGKHIYPGL

-97 LVEIGAVR
+97 LIEIGAVR
-105 ATRDVTEVGLV
+105 ATRDVAEVGLV
-116 NPNVRAEIA
+116 NPNVRAEVA

-137 ANGITLALVVPTGEL
+137 SNGITMALVVPTGEL

-183 RMTQPSGPGFAPARR
+183 RMTLPSERFMFVRR
-198 SPEELRREVE
+198 SPEELKKEVE
-208 KRLQLIRETF
+208 TRINLIRETF
-218 QKARAYKKAKEAEKQ
+218 QKARAYKKAKESEI
-233 QKDIPY
+233 QKGVPY

-258 VFVHANSSKEILSA
+258 VFIHANSSKEILSA
-272 IEWAESEGVK
+272 IEWAESEGLK
-282 IVIVGGNDSW
+282 IVIVGGADSW

-298 KAKNVPVILTNIHR
+298 KNKNIPMILTNIHR
-312 LPSGRDVEYDEPFTV
+312 LPSKRYSDYDEPFTV

-370 KTITIYPAEILGVA
+370 KAITIYPAEILGVA

-402 GDPLEIPTQV
+402 GDPLEISTQV

-420 KVDLSNRQT
+420 KVDLSNRQV
-429 KLYEKYLEKY
+429 KLYEKYVEKY

>member
-1 MKIKSVLLWILTF
+1 MKGKMIVLILSILFTSPAF
-14 VLVSNLIASDIIPG
+14 SSDIIPG
-28 KPQNKP
+28 KPQEKP

-41 IHTITSGTIE
+41 IHTVTKGTIE

-63 AVGKNVNIPRDAE
+63 AVGREINIPRDAE
-76 VIDITGKHVYPGL
+76 VIDVKGKHIYPGL

-97 LVEIGAVR
+97 LIEIGAVR
-105 ATRDVTEVGLV
+105 ATRDVAEVGLV
-116 NPNVRAEIA
+116 NPNVRAEVA

-137 ANGITLALVVPTGEL
+137 SNGITMALVVPTGEL

-183 RMTQPSGPGFAPARR
+183 RMTLPSERFMFVRR
-198 SPEELRREVE
+198 SPEELKKEVE
-208 KRLQLIRETF
+208 TRINLIRETF
-218 QKARAYKKAKEAEKQ
+218 QKARAYKKAKESEI
-233 QKDIPY
+233 QKGVPY

-258 VFVHANSSKEILSA
+258 VFIHANSSKEILSA
-272 IEWAESEGVK
+272 IEWAESEGLK
-282 IVIVGGNDSW
+282 IVIVGGADSW

-298 KAKNVPVILTNIHR
+298 KNKNIPMILTNIHR
-312 LPSGRDVEYDEPFTV
+312 LPSKRYSDYDEPFTV

-352 PYQAATC
+352 PYQAGTC

-370 KTITIYPAEILGVA
+370 KAITIYPAEILGVA

-402 GDPLEIPTQV
+402 GDPLEISTQV

-420 KVDLSNRQT
+420 KVDLSNRQV
-429 KLYEKYLEKY
+429 KLYEKYVEKY

>member
-1 MKIKSVLLWILTF
+1 MKIKFILTYALI
-14 VLVSNLIASDIIPG
+14 LVFTLNLIASDIIPG

-41 IHTITSGTIE
+41 IHTITQGTIE
-51 NGVVLFDKGKIV
+51 NGVVLFDKGKII
-63 AVGKNVNIPRDAE
+63 AVGKNVNIPKDAE
-76 VIDITGKHVYPGL
+76 IINISGKHVYPGL
-89 INAFTTIG
+89 INAFTTVG
-97 LVEIGAVR
+97 LIEIGAVR
-105 ATRDVTEVGLV
+105 ATRDVTEVGLI
-116 NPNVRAEIA
+116 NPNVRAEVA

-137 ANGITLALVVPTGEL
+137 ANGITTVLVVPTGEL

-183 RMTQPSGPGFAPARR
+183 RMIPPSTVRFSRQ
-198 SPEELRREVE
+198 SPEELKKETER
-208 KRLQLIRETF
+208 RLQLIRETF
-218 QKARAYKKAKEAEKQ
+218 QKARAYKKAKESEA
-233 QKDIPY
+233 QKGIPY
-239 HDTDLK
+239 HETDLK

-272 IEWAESEGVK
+272 IEWAESEKVK
-282 IVIVGGNDSW
+282 IVIVGGSDAW

-298 KAKNVPVILTNIHR
+298 KNKNIPVILTNIHR
-312 LPSGRDVEYDEPFTV
+312 LPSTRDSEYDEPFTV

-359 VAFGL
+359 AAFGL
-364 PREEAL
+364 PKDEAL
-370 KTITIYPAEILGVA
+370 KAITIYPAEILGVA

-412 VYEFIQGK
+412 VYEFIQGR
-420 KVDLSNRQT
+420 KVDLTNRQT

>member
-1 MKIKSVLLWILTF
+1 MKGKMIVLILSILFTSPAF
-14 VLVSNLIASDIIPG
+14 SSDIIPG
-28 KPQNKP
+28 KPQEKP

-41 IHTITSGTIE
+41 IHTVTKGTIE

-63 AVGKNVNIPRDAE
+63 AVGREINIPKDAE
-76 VIDITGKHVYPGL
+76 VIDVKGKHIYPGL

-97 LVEIGAVR
+97 LIEIGAVR

-116 NPNVRAEIA
+116 NPNVRAEVA

-137 ANGITLALVVPTGEL
+137 FNGITMALVVPTGEL

-183 RMTQPSGPGFAPARR
+183 RMTLPSVGFMFVRR
-198 SPEELRREVE
+198 SPEELKKEVE
-208 KRLQLIRETF
+208 TRINLIRETF
-218 QKARAYKKAKEAEKQ
+218 QKARAYKKAKESEI
-233 QKDIPY
+233 QKGVPY

-258 VFVHANSSKEILSA
+258 VFIHANSSKEILSA
-272 IEWAESEGVK
+272 IEWAESEGLK
-282 IVIVGGNDSW
+282 IVIVGGADSW

-298 KAKNVPVILTNIHR
+298 KNKNIPVILTNIHR
-312 LPSGRDVEYDEPFTV
+312 LPSKRYSDYDEPFTV

-370 KTITIYPAEILGVA
+370 KAITIYPAEILGVA

-402 GDPLEIPTQV
+402 GDPLEISTQV

-420 KVDLSNRQT
+420 KVDLSNRQV
-429 KLYEKYLEKY
+429 KLYEKYVEKY